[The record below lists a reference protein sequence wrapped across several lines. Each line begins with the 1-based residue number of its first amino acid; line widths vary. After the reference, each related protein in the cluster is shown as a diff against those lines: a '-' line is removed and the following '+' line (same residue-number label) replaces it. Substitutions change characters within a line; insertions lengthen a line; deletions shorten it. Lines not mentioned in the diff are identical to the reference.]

1 MLGQIMEA
9 LKRNGQ
15 DKNTLLIVTGDNG
28 AAGRS
33 YAPLRDN
40 KSSIYEGGHRE
51 PFIARWPGKIMPGSL
66 SSHLICLNDL
76 FATCADL
83 LGKDLPPDVA
93 EDSVSILPVLLGKA
107 KAPVRE
113 ATIHQAPAGLAIR
126 QGDWKLIAL
135 RNGTK
140 ELYNLKDDLGEK
152 HNRINSRK
160 VEAKQL
166 EALLRK
172 YITEGRSTPGPVQKN
187 EFYFSWDKEREPGKK
202 KRSNKNPKS

>member
-1 MLGQIMEA
+1 
-9 LKRNGQ
+9 
-15 DKNTLLIVTGDNG
+15 V
-28 AAGRS
+28 
-33 YAPLRDN
+33 
-40 KSSIYEGGHRE
+40 
-51 PFIARWPGKIMPGSL
+51 ARWPGKIKPGS
-66 SSHLICLNDL
+66 SSDQVICLNDL

-83 LGKDLPPDVA
+83 LSFPLPPDAA
-93 EDSVSILPVLLGKA
+93 EDSVSVLPALISKDKG
-107 KAPVRE
+107 PIRE
-113 ATIHQAPAGLAIR
+113 ATVHQAPAGLAIR
-126 QGDWKLIAL
+126 KGDWKLIAL
-135 RNGTK
+135 RSGTK

-202 KRSNKNPKS
+202 KRNKKNPES